1 MSALG
6 HERTFAPQNGMSAL
20 PLKADIGAAQID
32 VCYGPIADI
41 GKRNSLLGL
50 RLLLGQFWLGF
61 KIGSGFVLRCAR
73 TPFDP

>member
-1 MSALG
+1 MSASG
-6 HERTFAPQNGMSAL
+6 QKQTFRVARTMSAL

-73 TPFDP
+73 TRFDP